1 MALRLPSEGQIQT
14 RTEEGSDGQIGRPTR
29 VPVMSLCAQCGEP
42 TPDSRDLCIYHSSGQ
57 GDGWAVGNRI
67 MCDFLHRGIVS
78 TGPAE
83 SVARSIDL
91 LDDRLEAALTE

>member
-57 GDGWAVGNRI
+57 GDGWAAGNRI

-78 TGPAE
+78 SGRP
-83 SVARSIDL
+83 DL
-91 LDDRLEAALTE
+91 LASSIELPVDALEASLTE